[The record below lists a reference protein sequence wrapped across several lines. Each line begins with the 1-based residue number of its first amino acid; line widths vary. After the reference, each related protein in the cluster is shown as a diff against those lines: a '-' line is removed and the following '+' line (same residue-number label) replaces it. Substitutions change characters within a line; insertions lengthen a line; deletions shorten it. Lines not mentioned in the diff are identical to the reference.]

1 MGKCLQTLMGVAI
14 LLGSLDNIKSGG
26 FLFPVQCTNIDI
38 EHHRGLVQLLQAVI
52 LRLMNNDYCFMK
64 RVPGVLIFALLVTT
78 ACSSVQNAPPELV
91 VETAPAPMESVAAET
106 PDSEL
111 QPTDPNVMYHVFAAE
126 VLGAEGD
133 LSGAAS
139 EYLEAALASDDP
151 EIAERAARVAVSAGE
166 WQMVALASD
175 RWAMLDPASLDAREL
190 AAGSRL
196 REGDYVGAEFQLA
209 RILELTASDQAR
221 GWKIV
226 ISLLVPAND
235 QARVNK
241 VLGNLLVDFDAE
253 SNVDALFARSQFAVR
268 TGDLDKA
275 VGFID
280 KAIALEPERA
290 EFLAWSGRLAVNMGN
305 SELALQQYR
314 QAWEVSQENTQI
326 AMSYAELLKRNNDPA
341 AGQAVLA
348 QLPDTPEMRFARIV
362 FALDAGD
369 TENAELLYLGFSAD
383 RYAGNPRAAFQAA
396 QSAEL
401 LDHQREAI
409 DWYKQVTGEQSL
421 RAIMRQAFL
430 LSGLGDVE
438 EGRNLLTQLRVQAD
452 NVVRSQSYQ
461 AEAQIL
467 QDAGR
472 KNEAMQLLNG
482 ALVTLPDDTA
492 LRYARALLAVG
503 LDQLELAE
511 SDLRQIISVEPHNAA
526 AINALGYTLAD
537 LTERYDEAEPLILQ
551 AYELQP
557 SDASII
563 DSMGWISYRLGRLR
577 EAERYLRDAWD
588 SMRNAEIAAHLGE
601 VLWVN
606 GKQQE
611 ARALWEEGIQMDS
624 GNEILIKT
632 MQRFGELP

>member
-1 MGKCLQTLMGVAI
+1 
-14 LLGSLDNIKSGG
+14 
-26 FLFPVQCTNIDI
+26 
-38 EHHRGLVQLLQAVI
+38 
-52 LRLMNNDYCFMK
+52 MK
-64 RVPGVLIFALLVTT
+64 RVPWVFIFVILLMT
-78 ACSSVQNAPPELV
+78 ACSTVQESPPEPV
-91 VETAPAPMESVAAET
+91 TEAVSSPAET
-106 PDSEL
+106 TAIEPSDAEL
-111 QPTDPNVMYHVFAAE
+111 PPTDPDVMYHVLAAE
-126 VLGAEGD
+126 VLGADGD
-133 LSGAAS
+133 FSGAAS
-139 EYLEAALASDDP
+139 EYLEAALISEDP
-151 EIAERAARVAVSAGE
+151 EVAERAARVAVSAGE

-221 GWKIV
+221 GWQIV

-235 QARVNK
+235 QVRANK
-241 VLGNLLVDFDAE
+241 VLDNLLVDFNAE
-253 SNVDALFARSQFAVR
+253 SNVDALFARSQFAARV
-268 TGDLDKA
+268 GEFDKA

-280 KAIALEPERA
+280 GAIALEPERA

-314 QAWEVSQENTQI
+314 QAWEMSQEDPKI
-326 AMSYAELLKRNNDPA
+326 AMPYAELLKRNNDPV

-348 QLPDTPEMRFARIV
+348 KLPDTPEMRFARIV

-369 TENAELLYLGFSAD
+369 RENAELLYLGFTAD
-383 RYAGNPRAAFQAA
+383 RYAGNPSAAFQAA

-401 LDHQREAI
+401 LDHQLQAI
-409 DWYKQVTGEQSL
+409 DWYKQVAGEQSL
-421 RAIMRQAFL
+421 RAIMRQAYL
-430 LSGLGDVE
+430 LAGLGDVE
-438 EGRNLLTQLRVQAD
+438 EARNLLTQLRIQTD
-452 NVVRSQSYQ
+452 NTVRSQSYQ

-472 KNEAMQLLNG
+472 NNEAMQLLNG
-482 ALVTLPDDTA
+482 ALMTLPDDIA
-492 LRYARALLAVG
+492 LRYTRALLAVG

-537 LTERYDEAEPLILQ
+537 LTERYDEAEQLILQ

-577 EAERYLRDAWD
+577 EAERYLREAWE
-588 SMRNAEIAAHLGE
+588 SMPNAEVAAHLGE

-611 ARALWEEGIQMDS
+611 AREFWELGIQMNGD
-624 GNEILIKT
+624 NEVLIKT